1 MDKSYE
7 KWLICILSQL
17 KERGED
23 ISVVLKVIIKDMS
36 DKLLNLVWECD
47 ESEVNDEDISSA
59 KNICLNLIDSI
70 DVFTSQDEVWC
81 VEKSIL
87 ETAKNY
93 YLDLKFKNNN
103 IDANIFLKQSFK
115 NTLSIKDALNLS
127 DKDFLKE
134 YQNVI
139 DNKISSKYIPA
150 EVEDIADVELYIA
163 STNELRSIQ
172 EEIDS
177 LLNKINKIKEQVS
190 KKERSAVEV
199 RNEIFLMEVKAKK
212 TLLGIESEKVAVA
225 KKSLELK

>member
-1 MDKSYE
+1 
-7 KWLICILSQL
+7 
-17 KERGED
+17 
-23 ISVVLKVIIKDMS
+23 
-36 DKLLNLVWECD
+36 
-47 ESEVNDEDISSA
+47 
-59 KNICLNLIDSI
+59 
-70 DVFTSQDEVWC
+70 
-81 VEKSIL
+81 
-87 ETAKNY
+87 
-93 YLDLKFKNNN
+93 LKFKNNN

>member
-1 MDKSYE
+1 
-7 KWLICILSQL
+7 
-17 KERGED
+17 
-23 ISVVLKVIIKDMS
+23 
-36 DKLLNLVWECD
+36 
-47 ESEVNDEDISSA
+47 
-59 KNICLNLIDSI
+59 
-70 DVFTSQDEVWC
+70 
-81 VEKSIL
+81 
-87 ETAKNY
+87 
-93 YLDLKFKNNN
+93 LKFKNNN

-190 KKERSAVEV
+190 KKEISAVEV

>member
-1 MDKSYE
+1 
-7 KWLICILSQL
+7 
-17 KERGED
+17 
-23 ISVVLKVIIKDMS
+23 
-36 DKLLNLVWECD
+36 
-47 ESEVNDEDISSA
+47 
-59 KNICLNLIDSI
+59 
-70 DVFTSQDEVWC
+70 
-81 VEKSIL
+81 
-87 ETAKNY
+87 
-93 YLDLKFKNNN
+93 LKFKNNN
-103 IDANIFLKQSFK
+103 IDANVFLKQSFK

-127 DKDFLKE
+127 DKDFFKE

-212 TLLGIESEKVAVA
+212 ILLGIESEKVAVA